1 MGLEGLSD
9 QEIELS
15 LVSTYFNRIILDM
28 KFRIST
34 LFVVGG
40 LLTAFAQSQF
50 GGANG
55 MNYKTLYE
63 ANTSFNFERMK
74 LASQWSSKL
83 ASLVKKKG
91 AAKSGATNDN
101 TKSETPTKPA
111 KVDLDTGKFKSSG
124 TRLTI
129 ERFLDAAG
137 VTKENRSKAKQSLL
151 QMLDGLDQ
159 AMDEKKMKNDVFGSM
174 SFFVCV
180 NYAFATN
187 KSLPS
192 NALPVVYEQ
201 LRSLLGSKQM
211 KGLTNVEKQTY
222 SESLLF
228 LTALPM
234 VIAVA
239 SETDPAQK
247 ETLKEVAAKNLK
259 NLLDLDAS
267 KLNLDA
273 DGLSLIP

>member
-1 MGLEGLSD
+1 
-9 QEIELS
+9 
-15 LVSTYFNRIILDM
+15 M
-28 KFRIST
+28 KFRLGT

-40 LLTAFAQSQF
+40 LLTALAQSQF

-55 MNYKTLYE
+55 MSYKTLYE

-74 LASQWSSKL
+74 LSAQWSSKL

-91 AAKSGATNDN
+91 TTTNN
-101 TKSETPTKPA
+101 TKAETPTKPA

-137 VTKENRSKAKQSLL
+137 VTKENRTKAKQSLL

-180 NYAFATN
+180 NYVFATN
-187 KSLPS
+187 KSLPPD
-192 NALPVVYEQ
+192 ALTVVYGQ
-201 LRSLLGSKQM
+201 LRSLLGSKHM

-239 SETDPAQK
+239 SETDPTQK
-247 ETLKEVAAKNLK
+247 ETLKEVAEKNLK
-259 NLLDLDAS
+259 NVLDLDAS

-273 DGLSLIP
+273 DGLSIIP